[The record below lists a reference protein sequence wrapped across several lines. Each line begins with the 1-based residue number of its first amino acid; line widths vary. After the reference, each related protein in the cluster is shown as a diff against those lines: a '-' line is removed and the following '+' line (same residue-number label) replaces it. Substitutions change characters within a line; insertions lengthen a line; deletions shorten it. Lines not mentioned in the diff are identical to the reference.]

1 MASSFADFSQLKAL
15 KKELEKDNTG
25 PGTTKGSR
33 SGPFTDAKLNMTPKR
48 SRTVMV
54 KSREEMLG
62 AQTARE
68 HGLSVGMTITL
79 MDTNDRGRIKAVW
92 KDHIDAEIDGMV
104 FPVMIGDFIVNDAAE
119 DEKMMRSVRGA
130 DKEREKKKPVVS
142 SLPNEV
148 TVDLHIERIP
158 GGMDAPQGF
167 ELPFQ
172 IEYFKQCIRKYR
184 KHRGMKINIVHGV
197 GDGTLRDAIRK
208 EIDETFAISCS
219 WSPGI
224 AGVTVVT
231 IK

>member
-1 MASSFADFSQLKAL
+1 MASSFSDFSQLKAL

-25 PGTTKGSR
+25 PGTPQGSR
-33 SGPFTDAKLNMTPKR
+33 SRHFTDTKLNMTPKR
-48 SRTVMV
+48 SRTVAV

-79 MDTNDRGRIKAVW
+79 MDTNDRGRIKAIW
-92 KDHIDAEIDGMV
+92 KDHIDAEIGGMI
-104 FPVMIGDFIVNDAAE
+104 FPVMLGDFIVNDAAE
-119 DEKMMRSVRGA
+119 DEKMMRSIRGG
-130 DKEREKKKPVVS
+130 DKEREKKKSAVQ
-142 SLPNEV
+142 SLPSEV
-148 TVDLHIERIP
+148 TLDLHIERIP

-172 IEYFKQCIRKYR
+172 IEYFKHTVRKYQ
-184 KHRGMKINIVHGV
+184 KHRGMKINVVHGV
-197 GDGTLRDAIRK
+197 GDGTLRDAVRK
-208 EIDETFAISCS
+208 EIDETFALSCT

-231 IK
+231 VK